1 MGSANSIGRSD
12 SEPTNVIVD
21 RLDRIV
27 CDSSYEIYPE
37 DSYHALNS
45 RGLGMIQDF
54 MTPLQVPSRAR
65 FRRISG
71 RRTAGGGG
79 GGGGYGGAGRRRT
92 STSNATTG
100 SESKDESRDDSL
112 DPDPVNNTPFGSSV
126 GYDTE
131 YEYDDDDIDRVRSI
145 RRKSQRTGDDD
156 ALSLDKLLEHQ
167 RRGSDSYSND
177 FEPSEPTGVT
187 DRYHRGG
194 LYRDG
199 QRNGFEGTM
208 MKRLA
213 DSRSFDEHK
222 RTTRAIIELTSEDE
236 DENDGEGDSEGGDED
251 VNGTSTST
259 SSPTATRTATLT
271 TSPTTTDSTGV
282 DLNKR
287 ISLSPAD
294 LHKLHGSCSDD
305 PDLDLGLGHDFDL
318 T

>member
-1 MGSANSIGRSD
+1 M
-12 SEPTNVIVD
+12 
-21 RLDRIV
+21 
-27 CDSSYEIYPE
+27 
-37 DSYHALNS
+37 
-45 RGLGMIQDF
+45 
-54 MTPLQVPSRAR
+54 
-65 FRRISG
+65 
-71 RRTAGGGG
+71 
-79 GGGGYGGAGRRRT
+79 
-92 STSNATTG
+92 
-100 SESKDESRDDSL
+100 DSL
-112 DPDPVNNTPFGSSV
+112 RKHLAENVTRSHSPADRSSIFKNTPSPPLSHTHV
-126 GYDTE
+126 
-131 YEYDDDDIDRVRSI
+131 
-145 RRKSQRTGDDD
+145 
-156 ALSLDKLLEHQ
+156 LSLCLALFIH
-167 RRGSDSYSND
+167 
-177 FEPSEPTGVT
+177 SEPTGVT

-208 MKRLA
+208 MGKRLA

-236 DENDGEGDSEGGDED
+236 DENDGEGDSEGGGED
-251 VNGTSTST
+251 VNGASTST